1 MTPELWQRLKPLYE
15 AALEL
20 SGPARGKFV
29 AEKCGNDG
37 ELRRELTALLR
48 AHDEPTGP
56 GDAPIV
62 DLRKVFQ
69 TKSSY
74 FSPGDLVMGRFRIVR
89 HIGDGGMGSVYEA
102 MDLEMGRIALKTI
115 RADVAANPDILAHF
129 MKEVLLARRVSGPH
143 ICRIHEWSGTDYKPV
158 FLTMEFLEGVTL
170 ADKLRESGPFQWREA
185 KPIAL
190 EICAGLQSIHDA
202 GIIHRD
208 LKCRNIML
216 TERNGRNCA
225 VLMDFGLAR
234 EFTRDGAGGAAHST
248 RDGAIAGTPDYM
260 APEQFE
266 GKELGPATDIYALGI
281 VLYELVTG
289 KHPYAA
295 STPIEAAIH
304 RARHLAPASAIQ
316 RQVPRNWDRV
326 IDCCLEYEPARRYS
340 SASEV
345 ARELRAGPANL
356 GNLRKDRPWVLRLAA
371 ALALAGLAWFA
382 FLWWQSR
389 QYYRPGAEAHH
400 WYDAGVAALREGSYL
415 KATRL
420 LTTAVNQDE
429 QYAMAHA
436 RLAEAWADLDFDGN
450 AQREMLIATAGERRL
465 NPLDRQYMNA
475 IRATLTR
482 NFPEAVV
489 LYGRILHE
497 LPATEKP
504 AGYVDLG
511 MAEER
516 AGNPQKALEDYGRA
530 ASLDKD
536 NAAAY
541 MNMAILNSR
550 LNKTAD
556 ANEAFSN
563 AESIFT
569 AKLDQEGLANL
580 DYERGYAA
588 NVSGNLT
595 QATLFLQKSLE
606 EARGIPSVQLEIRA
620 LIQLSSVAS
629 RQIPIERAIDF
640 AQQAIRLAQESQLD
654 AWAANGFSRL
664 ATAKM
669 MQGSDHFPEAES
681 AVQEALQIAQQTQQP
696 RAEALANM
704 VLASLRDQQNRTNE
718 VIAPAQAALNFYQHN
733 GYFEPAARAS
743 LLLMRSQVKEGNYEK
758 AAQSGNN
765 LLELA
770 MQSRIQNLQ
779 MQAEEAVGDLS
790 LEMERYPDALAHYL
804 KAWNLADSPNY
815 RAYQSLNCADALWR
829 LGRYAESDVKLAEA
843 KQGLTNIGMDDTL
856 EVQIETLL
864 SQLKYRQAAP
874 LIEMA
879 VTKGKE
885 LPTDKMQKFELYRS
899 LAEVHEGKKAKALE
913 HLAKA
918 FPQMAR
924 SPGEEAELQIMAA
937 EIYLAADSLKQAL
950 QLSSTAEVYFSS
962 AGRLDSDLRSA
973 TIAAIA
979 LKLLHDEANYRNY
992 SKKVLDIISL
1002 LKKNWGPRTLNQYLS
1017 RPDLKLLMRELPLDT
1032 RSTRSA
1038 HEATGAAA

>member
-20 SGPARGKFV
+20 PGPDRDRFV
-29 AEKCGNDG
+29 AEVCDD

-56 GDAPIV
+56 ADEPLV
-62 DLRKVFQ
+62 DLGEIFPGR
-69 TKSSY
+69 SSL
-74 FSPGDLVMGRFRIVR
+74 FSTGDLIMDRFRIVR
-89 HIGDGGMGSVYEA
+89 HVGDGGMGTVYEA

-115 RADVAANPDILAHF
+115 RADAASSPDALARF
-129 MKEVLLARRVSGPH
+129 KKEVLLARKVSGPH
-143 ICRIHEWSGTDYKPV
+143 ICRIHEWFATDSHQG
-158 FLTMEFLEGVTL
+158 FLTMEFLEGMTL

-185 KPIAL
+185 KTIAL
-190 EICAGLQSIHDA
+190 EICAGLQTIHDA

-216 TERNGRNCA
+216 AKRNGGNRA

-234 EFTRDGAGGAAHST
+234 EFTRIGSGETTRST
-248 RDGAIAGTPDYM
+248 PDIAIVGTPDYM

-266 GKELGPATDIYALGI
+266 GKDLSPATDIYALGI
-281 VLYELVTG
+281 VLYELVTA

-304 RARHLAPASAIQ
+304 RARRPAPASAIQ
-316 RQVPRNWDRV
+316 RKLPRNWDRI
-326 IDCCLEYEPARRYS
+326 IDCCLEYEPSRRYS

-345 ARELRAGPANL
+345 ARELRAGPVNL

-371 ALALAGLAWFA
+371 VLALAGVAWFA
-382 FLWWQSR
+382 YLWWHSR
-389 QYYRPGAEAHH
+389 QYYRPGAEAQR
-400 WYDAGVAALREGSYL
+400 WYNSGVSALREGSYL

-420 LTTAVNQDE
+420 LTTAIDQDQ

-465 NPLDRQYMNA
+465 TPLDSEYMNA

-497 LPATEKP
+497 LPDTEKP

-511 MAEER
+511 RAEER

-530 ASLDKD
+530 AGLDKD

-541 MNMAILNSR
+541 MNLAVLNSR

-556 ANEAFSN
+556 ANQAFSH

-569 AKLDQEGLANL
+569 AKMDQEGLANL

-606 EARGIPSVQLEIRA
+606 EAKGIPSVQLQIRA
-620 LIQLSSVAS
+620 LVQLSSVAS

-640 AQQAIRLAQESQLD
+640 AQQAIKLARDNQLD

-664 ATAKM
+664 ATARI
-669 MQGSDHFPEAES
+669 MQGSEHFPEAES

-704 VLASLRDQQNRTNE
+704 VLASLRDQQNRADE

-743 LLLMRSQVKEGNYEK
+743 LLLMRSQVKEGNYQE

-765 LLELA
+765 LLALA
-770 MQSRIQNLQ
+770 MQSKIHNLQ
-779 MQAEEAVGDLS
+779 MQAEEAVGDLA

-815 RAYQSLNCADALWR
+815 RAYQSLNCADSLWR

-843 KQGLTNIGMDDTL
+843 KQGLTNIGVADTL
-856 EVQIETLL
+856 EVQIESLL
-864 SQLKYRQAAP
+864 SQLKYRQADP
-874 LIEMA
+874 LIDEAIAKGAEMPA
-879 VTKGKE
+879 
-885 LPTDKMQKFELYRS
+885 DKVQKFELYRTLS
-899 LAEVHEGKKAKALE
+899 EARQRRTAKALD

-918 FPQMAR
+918 LSQTPQTA
-924 SPGEEAELQIMAA
+924 GETAELQMMAA
-937 EIYLAADSLKQAL
+937 EVYLAAGSLKQAL
-950 QLSSTAEVYFSS
+950 QLSSTAEAYFSS
-962 AGRLDSDLRSA
+962 KGRLDSDLRSA
-973 TIAAIA
+973 TISAVASKS
-979 LKLLHDEANYRNY
+979 LRDEAGYNNYL
-992 SKKVLDIISL
+992 KKVLDIISL
-1002 LKKNWGPRTLNQYLS
+1002 LKKNWEPQTLNQYLS
-1017 RPDLKLLMRELPLDT
+1017 RPDLQLLMRELPLDT
-1032 RSTRSA
+1032 RRTRSA